1 MEQTYGSMQAAEVSM
16 SPVSKFFKIF
26 TEPKKVFQALTQK
39 PTWLVVFLIIAILA
53 TTFGYLTYS
62 ARMADVKAQITTN
75 PNLNEEQKE
84 LILSRMGES
93 DKPNWTM
100 ALTPVGLAIYVFFLS
115 GVLFFVFNILLGGS
129 STFKKMLSVFCYSA
143 LVGVP
148 EMIIKT
154 PLILAKK
161 TLKVHTD
168 LALFLPVDWSDSF
181 LYMVLDQIDLFT
193 IWQVVLLGIGTSVIY
208 NFSLK
213 KSLNTIVVLWILL
226 VLISTVVQ
234 KLTAGLFFA

>member
-1 MEQTYGSMQAAEVSM
+1 
-16 SPVSKFFKIF
+16 
-26 TEPKKVFQALTQK
+26 
-39 PTWLVVFLIIAILA
+39 
-53 TTFGYLTYS
+53 
-62 ARMADVKAQITTN
+62 
-75 PNLNEEQKE
+75 
-84 LILSRMGES
+84 
-93 DKPNWTM
+93 
-100 ALTPVGLAIYVFFLS
+100 
-115 GVLFFVFNILLGGS
+115 
-129 STFKKMLSVFCYSA
+129 
-143 LVGVP
+143 
-148 EMIIKT
+148 MIIKT

-213 KSLNTIVVLWILL
+213 KSLNTIVVLWLLL